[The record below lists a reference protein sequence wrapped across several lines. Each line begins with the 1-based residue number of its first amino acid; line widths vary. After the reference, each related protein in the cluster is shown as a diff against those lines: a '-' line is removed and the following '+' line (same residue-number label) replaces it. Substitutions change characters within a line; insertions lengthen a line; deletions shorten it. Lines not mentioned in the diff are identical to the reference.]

1 MNFSY
6 AMIYSM
12 KRKKLLF
19 FGAIAVLIVAGLGV
33 WALSHQNSSSNGYFC
48 APAPG
53 ECKDPDRKH
62 ISNSQFK
69 EASSY
74 YISGTGGYECSR
86 PIKLV
91 SNTVDKQ
98 GEALDFN
105 PVDES
110 EAKLFCH
117 MTSAEEY
124 KGKIKV
130 LQKPEVIKLIAQY
143 RYKDVSIKALE
154 FKYIQ
159 DKEYVHRLLPD
170 YKDKEIGCIILLI
183 TPGVDKVYL
192 EDENLNTFDELD
204 YQTFA
209 HYLDR
214 VSPADKKLFYDN
226 LK

>member
-1 MNFSY
+1 
-6 AMIYSM
+6 M
-12 KRKKLLF
+12 KKKLLF
-19 FGAIAVLIVAGLGV
+19 SSAIAILIVAGLCA
-33 WALSHQNSSSNGYFC
+33 WMLSHHNSSSSEYSC
-48 APAPG
+48 AQLLG

-62 ISNSQFK
+62 TSNSQYK
-69 EASSY
+69 EDSVY
-74 YISGTGGYECSR
+74 YINGTGSYACSR

-91 SNTVDKQ
+91 SNTVDLE
-98 GEALDFN
+98 GEAVDFN

-170 YKDKEIGCIILLI
+170 YQDKKIGCIILLV
-183 TPGVDKVYL
+183 TPGGDKVYL

-204 YQTFA
+204 YQTFV

-214 VSPADKKLFYDN
+214 VNPADKKLFYDN

>member
-1 MNFSY
+1 MHP
-6 AMIYSM
+6 M
-12 KRKKLLF
+12 KKKLLLSS
-19 FGAIAVLIVAGLGV
+19 AIAILIVAGLCA
-33 WALSHQNSSSNGYFC
+33 WMLSHHNSSGSEYFC
-48 APAPG
+48 ADARV
-53 ECKDPDRKH
+53 ECKYPDRKR
-62 ISNSQFK
+62 ISNSQYK
-69 EASSY
+69 ESAVY
-74 YISGTGGYECSR
+74 YLGGTGGYACSR

-91 SNTVDKQ
+91 SNSVNLK
-98 GEALDFN
+98 GEAVDFN

-130 LQKPEVIKLIAQY
+130 LQMPEVIKLIAQY

-170 YKDKEIGCIILLI
+170 YQDKKIGCIILLI
-183 TPGVDKVYL
+183 TPGGDKVYL